1 MTLLVSGTSA
11 TFLALFSFLKKG
23 ASGMVPQFLSQYFY
37 SALLTASHQ
46 TQLLLITHE
55 ERRDSIL
62 KVQMQ
67 WDFLF
72 VSKGSGLQEQ
82 DIYVYFLVV
91 NFR

>member
-1 MTLLVSGTSA
+1 
-11 TFLALFSFLKKG
+11 
-23 ASGMVPQFLSQYFY
+23 
-37 SALLTASHQ
+37 
-46 TQLLLITHE
+46 
-55 ERRDSIL
+55 
-62 KVQMQ
+62 MQ